1 MEASPVGTVLI
12 ELAAPSDGA
21 ARSALWAYI
30 DDLASR
36 WYDRP
41 ATDEEIAAA
50 LLDDPSEDLAA
61 PRGAFLVARRGEAVV
76 GCAGLRLLDHGVGE
90 VKRVFVAPHS
100 RGRGL
105 GRRLMLELENLARAH
120 GLHTLRLD
128 TRSDLVEARALY
140 AALGYVEVPAFNN
153 GQYAEHWFAKD
164 LGAITGR
171 RASPGRSPNDRLEW
185 HGSPASTTSGSA
197 SRCCGSDRWRPLSRR
212 CRGASPRRRSLMS

>member
-1 MEASPVGTVLI
+1 VKAAQIPILVLLADRLSAHRRSDVGRMRDVTASPVANVLI
-12 ELAAPSDGA
+12 EVAAPSDGA

-30 DDLASR
+30 DDVASR
-36 WYDRP
+36 WYGRA

-61 PRGAFLVARRGEAVV
+61 PQGTFLVARRGEAVV
-76 GCAGLRLLDHGVGE
+76 GCAGLRLLADGVGE
-90 VKRVFVAPHS
+90 VKRVFVAPVA
-100 RGRGL
+100 RGHGL
-105 GRRLMLELENLARAH
+105 GRRLMLELEELARAH

-164 LGAITGR
+164 LRAPTGQPEAR
-171 RASPGRSPNDRLEW
+171 NR
-185 HGSPASTTSGSA
+185 
-197 SRCCGSDRWRPLSRR
+197 
-212 CRGASPRRRSLMS
+212 